1 MVAERLLPAVLYR
14 VLIWM
19 PAIRKSP
26 SFSERAADVR
36 HLLLMV
42 AGRDHAIFVWS
53 GAKYAIFL
61 AIPGRIWHLIIFVA
75 FLYDYRCNL
84 PRGL

>member
-1 MVAERLLPAVLYR
+1 LGL
-14 VLIWM
+14 
-19 PAIRKSP
+19 
-26 SFSERAADVR
+26 
-36 HLLLMV
+36 
-42 AGRDHAIFVWS
+42 